1 MATKKELLKNLRDYS
16 PEEIAD
22 AVKSGTVTLYELG
35 KESEGAFTP
44 LLKRKVK
51 EILDR
56 PEPVQAEEAH
66 SSVNKEQAPSL
77 PVTEIISPSDSEILN
92 EEPSDVIQVETPEI
106 PVVTES
112 KSESSN
118 ISYDFEE
125 RIDNKGMFKR
135 PFSFKGRIRR
145 LEYGISFI
153 IYFIWYMILEAAGKT
168 PNLSQGTAIF
178 LLISIIPALWFLWAQ
193 NCKRC
198 HDRGNSGWYQLIPFY
213 FIILLFGEGEF
224 GDNDYGTNPKE

>member
-1 MATKKELLKNLRDYS
+1 MASKKDLLKNLRDYS
-16 PEEIAD
+16 PEEIAE

-56 PEPVQAEEAH
+56 PEPSLGKEVEAKAEINESVQSPSVG
-66 SSVNKEQAPSL
+66 SSEQSASAVIETSTP
-77 PVTEIISPSDSEILN
+77 EIIKIEQPESIST
-92 EEPSDVIQVETPEI
+92 EEPSTEYSSSITMEDV
-106 PVVTES
+106 
-112 KSESSN
+112 
-118 ISYDFEE
+118 
-125 RIDNKGMFKR
+125 IDNKGMFNK

-145 LEYGISFI
+145 LEYGVSFI
-153 IYFIWYMILEAAGKT
+153 IYFVWYLFVDVAGKSS
-168 PNLSQGTAIF
+168 NLSQGAAIII
-178 LLISIIPALWFLWAQ
+178 LISIIPMLRFLWAQ

-213 FIILLFGEGEF
+213 FFVLLFGDGEP
-224 GDNDYGTNPKE
+224 GENEYGTNPKE